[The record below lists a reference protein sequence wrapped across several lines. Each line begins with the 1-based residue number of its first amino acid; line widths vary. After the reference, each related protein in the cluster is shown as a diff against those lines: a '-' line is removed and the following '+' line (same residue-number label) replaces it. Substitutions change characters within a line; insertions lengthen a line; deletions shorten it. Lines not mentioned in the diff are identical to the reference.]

1 MNWVYLILGLWV
13 AASPWLVGS
22 FGLPLVWSN
31 LVAGAAVALI
41 SLWGAFG
48 RK

>member
-13 AASPWLVGS
+13 AISPWLVES
-22 FGLPLVWSN
+22 IGLSLDWSN
-31 LVAGAAVALI
+31 LVVGAVVALLG
-41 SLWGAFG
+41 LWGAFG

>member
-13 AASPWLVGS
+13 AASPWLAPAVGLS
-22 FGLPLVWSN
+22 MTWSS
-31 LVAGAAVALI
+31 LVAGAVIALMA
-41 SLWGAFG
+41 LWSAFG

>member
-13 AASPWLVGS
+13 AASPWLAPS
-22 FGLPLVWSN
+22 FGLPLTWSN
-31 LVAGAAVALI
+31 LVAGAVVALLA
-41 SLWGAFG
+41 LWGAFG

>member
-13 AASPWLVGS
+13 AASPWLVES
-22 FGLPLVWSN
+22 FGLPLSGSN
-31 LVAGAAVALI
+31 LVVGAVVALVA
-41 SLWGAFG
+41 LWGAFG

>member
-13 AASPWLVGS
+13 AVSPWVADSVG
-22 FGLPLVWSN
+22 LALTWSN
-31 LVAGAAVALI
+31 LVVGAVVALLA
-41 SLWGAFG
+41 LWSMFG

>member
-13 AASPWLVGS
+13 AASPWLVES
-22 FGLPLVWSN
+22 FGLPLTWSN
-31 LVAGAAVALI
+31 LVVGAVVALLA
-41 SLWGAFG
+41 LWGAFG

>member
-13 AASPWLVGS
+13 AASPWLVES
-22 FGLPLVWSN
+22 FGVDLIWSN
-31 LVAGAAVALI
+31 LVVGAVVALLA
-41 SLWGAFG
+41 LWGTFG